1 MLCLPFFFLMI
12 MHAGNVWK
20 WLVGPLCLF
29 AAEIGYRVGFI
40 CCSERG
46 RTKVTSLQ
54 LLPNQV
60 CKINQ
65 DLADCSQEHPQMF
78 VTDRR

>member
-1 MLCLPFFFLMI
+1 MLCLPFFLLMI

-20 WLVGPLCLF
+20 WLIGPLCLF
-29 AAEIGYRVGFI
+29 GAEIGYRIGFI

-60 CKINQ
+60 CKSIQ
-65 DLADCSQEHPQMF
+65 LGSSS
-78 VTDRR
+78 TT